1 MKTEGPCAPRDQP
14 EKESKREKERKND
27 MGEPGFGGTGP
38 SLYFSAKLLCF
49 KLYIEINVRS
59 RVMQGQLL

>member
-1 MKTEGPCAPRDQP
+1 MLQGISLK
-14 EKESKREKERKND
+14 KRARERKKERKND

-38 SLYFSAKLLCF
+38 SLYFSVKLLCF

-59 RVMQGQLL
+59 RVSQGQLL